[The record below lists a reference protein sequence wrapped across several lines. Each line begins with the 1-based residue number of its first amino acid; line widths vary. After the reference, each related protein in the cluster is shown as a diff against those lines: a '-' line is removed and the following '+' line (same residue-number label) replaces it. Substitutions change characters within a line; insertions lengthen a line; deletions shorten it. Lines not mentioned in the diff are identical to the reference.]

1 MNNKHKIVIFDLDG
15 TLINSLPDISAA
27 GNKMLQKYGKAS
39 HTVEEYKYFVGNG
52 SKRLVERILPDFSKE
67 KQAEALDIYK
77 EFYQNNLV
85 VNTTA
90 YPGISETLKTLKEHG
105 IRIAVCTNKHFS
117 AVNEILSKVFPDIE
131 FDAVAGERPGIPKKP
146 DPTNVNNILQ
156 EMGIDKSEAVY
167 VGDSDVDMETGC
179 RAGVMTVGVLWGY
192 RPLDNMVQGGGRIF
206 IHTPSAL
213 LDII

>member
-1 MNNKHKIVIFDLDG
+1 MNTHHKIVIFDLDG

-39 HTVEEYKYFVGNG
+39 HTIDEYKYFVGNG
-52 SKRLVERILPDFSKE
+52 SKRLVERILPDFSE
-67 KQAEALDIYK
+67 EQQAEALDIYK
-77 EFYQNNLV
+77 EFYQNDLV

-90 YPGISETLKTLKEHG
+90 YPGIPETLKSLKERG
-105 IRIAVCTNKHFS
+105 IKIAVCTNKHFS
-117 AVNEILSKVFPDIE
+117 AVNEILGKVFPDIE

-156 EMGIDKSEAVY
+156 EIGIDKSDAVY

-179 RAGVMTVGVLWGY
+179 RVGVMTVGVLWGY
-192 RPLDNMVQGGGRIF
+192 RPLDNMVQGGGKIF
-206 IHTPSAL
+206 ISTPSAL